1 MKPFDPRL
9 WRLSR
14 PVRPYLVLTVI
25 TGAITTATILA
36 TAILLARILAGAAHD
51 PGLRALDPWTT
62 ELIAL
67 AVIAAIRAAA
77 AWAQARHAQRSAAAV
92 VSGLKSDVLDA
103 VAELPPRR
111 RAETRDEAALLVTR
125 GLDGLIPYLSGYL
138 PTLVLAVLVP
148 PAVLVTIAL
157 HDLTAAIIIAVT
169 LPLVPLFM
177 ILIGLLTRNRAR
189 NKLRAMTALQAQ
201 LLDLI
206 AGLPTLR
213 AHRRE
218 AGQAELVQE
227 LGENHRTAT
236 MGSLRI
242 AFLSSMVL
250 EALATLCVA
259 LVAVSVG
266 LRLVFGNMEL
276 DDALVALILAAEAYL
291 PLRMVGSQFHAAEDG
306 AEAAQRA
313 LAILDREHHAGREA
327 HEVVAAPFTITA
339 RGLSMRARDGHAP
352 ANLDAVFQP
361 GAVTVLAGPNG
372 SGKSTALHAVLG
384 LASPDEGT
392 VAINGIAVSRLGL
405 DQWWSNVAWVP
416 QRPVLV
422 PGTVRDNLELAGPL
436 PPEALAR
443 GIEEA
448 GFADVLAELPN
459 GIDTLLGSG
468 GTGLSV
474 GQRQRLALAR
484 ALARQATVLLLDEP
498 TAHLDAR
505 AARRVLDAVRRR
517 AHQGGATV
525 VLIAHDP
532 SVLAAADRVIEVRAS
547 TGDCPAG
554 ATPQSTP
561 TDARRIHGT
570 SASVTSP
577 TTIDTRPSDRK

>member
-1 MKPFDPRL
+1 M

-14 PVRPYLVLTVI
+14 PVRPYLVLTVV

-51 PGLRALDPWTT
+51 PALRALDAWTT

-103 VAELPPRR
+103 VADLPPRR

-125 GLDGLIPYLSGYL
+125 GLDGLLPYLSGYL

-148 PAVLVTIAL
+148 TAVLVTIAL
-157 HDLTAAIIIAVT
+157 HDLASAIIIAAT

-218 AGQAELVQE
+218 AGQAERVQE

-266 LRLVFGNMEL
+266 LRLVFGHMQL

-291 PLRMVGSQFHAAEDG
+291 PLRMVGAQFHAAEDG

-313 LAILDREHHAGREA
+313 LAVLDHEDREDHAGPEA
-327 HEVVAAPFTITA
+327 HDTVAAPFTIRV

-352 ANLDAVFQP
+352 HALDAVCEP
-361 GAVTVLAGPNG
+361 GQITVLAGPNG
-372 SGKSTALHAVLG
+372 SGKSTALHAILG
-384 LASPDEGT
+384 LASPDEGA
-392 VAINGIAVSRLGL
+392 VVINGIDVIRLGL
-405 DQWWSNVAWVP
+405 DAWWSNVAWVP

-422 PGTVRDNLELAGPL
+422 PGTVRDNLELTGPL

-448 GFADVLAELPN
+448 GFGEVLAELPG
-459 GIDTLLGSG
+459 GIDTVLGSG

-484 ALARQATVLLLDEP
+484 AFARQATVLLLDEP
-498 TAHLDAR
+498 TAHLDKR
-505 AARRVLDAVRRR
+505 AALRVLDAVRRR
-517 AHQGGATV
+517 AHQDGATV
-525 VLIAHDP
+525 ILIGHDP
-532 SVLAAADRVIEVRAS
+532 SVLAAADRIIDVSAS
-547 TGDCPAG
+547 TNAGPRAAGAHSSPAG
-554 ATPQSTP
+554 AL
-561 TDARRIHGT
+561 A
-570 SASVTSP
+570 
-577 TTIDTRPSDRK
+577 

>member
-36 TAILLARILAGAAHD
+36 TAILLARILAGAAAY
-51 PGLRALDPWTT
+51 PALRAIDAWTT
-62 ELIAL
+62 ELVAL

-77 AWAQARHAQRSAAAV
+77 SWAQARHAQRNAAAV
-92 VSGLKSDVLDA
+92 VSGLKSDVLEA

-111 RAETRDEAALLVTR
+111 RAEARDEAALLVTR
-125 GLDGLIPYLSGYL
+125 GLDGLLPYLSGYL

-157 HDLTAAIIIAVT
+157 HDLPAALIIAAT

-201 LLDLI
+201 VLDLI

-218 AGQAELVQE
+218 AGQAERVEE
-227 LGENHRTAT
+227 LGENHRVAA

-266 LRLVFGNMEL
+266 LRLVFGNMQL

-291 PLRMVGSQFHAAEDG
+291 PLRMVGTQFHAAEDG
-306 AEAAQRA
+306 AEAAQRS
-313 LAILDREHHAGREA
+313 LRLLDPETIDHERQASLEA
-327 HEVVAAPFTITA
+327 RQMVAAPFTITA
-339 RGLSMRARDGHAP
+339 RGLSMRARDGNAP
-352 ANLDAVFQP
+352 DGLDAVLEP
-361 GAVTVLAGPNG
+361 GLVTALTGPNG
-372 SGKSTALHAVLG
+372 SGKTTALHAILG
-384 LASPDEGT
+384 LARPGEGT
-392 VAINGIAVSRLGL
+392 VQINGTAVSRL
-405 DQWWSNVAWVP
+405 DPDHWWSHVAWVP

-436 PPEALAR
+436 PPDALAR

-448 GFADVLAELPN
+448 GFGEVLADLPD
-459 GIDTLLGSG
+459 GLGTLLGSG

-484 ALARQATVLLLDEP
+484 ALARQAEVLLLDEP
-498 TAHLDAR
+498 TAHLDSR

-517 AHQGGATV
+517 AHQDGATV
-525 VLIAHDP
+525 ILIAHDP
-532 SVLAAADRVIEVRAS
+532 DVLAAADHVIEVRATS
-547 TGDCPAG
+547 AAAG
-554 ATPQSTP
+554 QSTP
-561 TDARRIHGT
+561 TEARRIHGT

-577 TTIDTRPSDRK
+577 TAIDTRPNDRK